1 MMTPE
6 RAYVEMQEAN
16 PAPVVAVLDR
26 PSADEALAAA
36 RSARPSRGVK
46 SFGPSVGGL
55 RPGLRVH
62 GAWVA
67 AVVFAI
73 VLVAGVVTAMLLSD
87 TGDVVDEPVVPTTV
101 LQVPTTEASTTT
113 STTIPAETLE
123 LVDAFAAAYNSGD
136 HEALRGLLA
145 PDMTFLFKRQS
156 DSTPWSDED
165 LRVRHRIAT
174 ELNTQISLEDCARLS
189 GIRISCR
196 LILTD
201 DLVRI
206 AGIESPSDKFWRF
219 AFEDGLATEWEEVI
233 PDVPEYSEA
242 RVPFIRWLT
251 ETHPEIENPG
261 VFIGSPWRTDT
272 GFEDQVADLV
282 DEYAASLGVTLDG

>member
-6 RAYVEMQEAN
+6 RAYIDMQQAN
-16 PAPVVAVLDR
+16 PAPVVAVFDR
-26 PSADEALAAA
+26 PSADEALAIA
-36 RSARPSRGVK
+36 RSARQGRRARPAGQG
-46 SFGPSVGGL
+46 FGGL
-55 RPGLRVH
+55 GSGLRIH

-73 VLVAGVVTAMLLSD
+73 VLVAGVVTAVLLSD
-87 TGDVVDEPVVPTTV
+87 IGEVVDDPVVPTTV
-101 LQVPTTEASTTT
+101 LQVPTTEAST
-113 STTIPAETLE
+113 SSSIAAETLE

-136 HEALRGLLA
+136 HEVLRALLD

-165 LRVRHRIAT
+165 LRVRHRIAA
-174 ELNTQISLEDCARLS
+174 ELNTQISIQDCVPLS

-196 LILTD
+196 VVRND

-206 AGIESPSDKFWRF
+206 AGIEPPSDTFWRF
-219 AFEDGLATEWEEVI
+219 AFEDGLAIEWEEVI

-242 RVPFIRWLT
+242 RTPFIRWLT
-251 ETHPEIENPG
+251 EMHPEIENPG
-261 VFIGSPWRTDT
+261 VFIGAPWRTDT
-272 GFEDQVADLV
+272 GFDDQVAGLV
-282 DEYAASLGVTLDG
+282 DEYAASVDVSLDG